1 MSFILTVL
9 GVAFGGAI
17 ILGCLLYLFII
28 LETILIATKL
38 EKEKKTNERNRRI

>member
-17 ILGCLLYLFII
+17 ILGCLTYLFII
-28 LETILIATKL
+28 LEAVLVAEKI
-38 EKEKKTNERNRRI
+38 EKEKQNERN

>member
-17 ILGCLLYLFII
+17 ILGCLTYLFVI
-28 LETILIATKL
+28 LEVELIATKF
-38 EKEKKTNERNRRI
+38 EKEKANERY